1 MKVLI
6 TGGCGFIGSQVVR
19 EFVNAGYKTVV
30 FDSLEY
36 SGFKQHLNDVDCT
49 FFQGNLKN
57 IEDIKDV
64 FVEYGCFDIV
74 IHAAAESSVDKSI
87 KGYEDFI
94 MTNILGSANLFQVC
108 LQYKVPKIVNFGTD
122 EVYGH
127 LKRGDS
133 SFTEDTPINPRNI
146 YSASKASQLLFANAF
161 KETFDLPIVNICPSN
176 CYGPRQLP
184 EKLLP
189 RMMYLIET
197 DKDLPIYGT
206 GQNIR
211 EWLFVEDAARAVRAV
226 AEKGII
232 GETYNVGSENEKS
245 NLAIISILGNILNKS
260 YSINFVED
268 RKGHDFRYS
277 VDCSKIKK
285 LGWEP
290 QVDIQSGL
298 EKTVKWYKEN
308 WIWLEENYKAVW
320 K

>member
-19 EFVNAGYKTVV
+19 EFVSAGYKTVV

-36 SGFKQHLNDVDCT
+36 SGFLEHLEGVDCT
-49 FFQGNLKN
+49 FFLGDLRDISK
-57 IEDIKDV
+57 IEDV
-64 FVEYGCFDIV
+64 FVLHGDFDIV
-74 IHAAAESSVDKSI
+74 VHVAAESSVDKSI

-94 MTNILGSANLFQVC
+94 LTNILGSSNLFSVC
-108 LQYKVPKIVNFGTD
+108 LRYKVSKVVNFGTD
-122 EVYGH
+122 EIYGH
-127 LKRGDS
+127 LKKEDS
-133 SFTEDTPINPRNI
+133 SFTEETPIKPRNI
-146 YSASKASQLLFANAF
+146 YSASKAAQILFAQAF
-161 KETFDLPIVNICPSN
+161 KETFDLPVVNICPSN

-197 DKDLPIYGT
+197 EKDLPIYGT

-211 EWLFVEDAARAVRAV
+211 EWLFVEDAARAVRLV
-226 AEKGII
+226 AEKGVI

-245 NLAIISILGNILNKS
+245 NLSIISVLGDILKKS

-277 VDCSKIKK
+277 VNCSKIKK

-290 QVDIQSGL
+290 QTDIHTGL
-298 EKTVKWYKEN
+298 EKTVQWYKQN
-308 WIWLEENYKAVW
+308 WSWLEKNYKAVW